1 MEGRRNKGLFVNKII
16 RVILLKVELRNVY
29 VIFEKGTELE
39 KIALEDI
46 TLSFSTTERILL
58 VGNTG
63 SGKTT
68 LIYLL
73 DLLLKPSFGTILYD
87 GTNPFENAYNF
98 RKKFGVAFQIP
109 ERQFFNES
117 VKEEIVYAAR
127 NFNAPYSEDSLR
139 LLVRN
144 VGLKDSVLE
153 KSPFRL
159 SGGEQ
164 RKVAIASILI
174 HKPEFLIF
182 DEPTAGLDLKGVLSI
197 RDILKSFKDD
207 NKGFLIATHEPEIFR
222 DLCDR
227 EIRLE
232 QGKIVSD
239 KRI

>member
-1 MEGRRNKGLFVNKII
+1 MTIE
-16 RVILLKVELRNVY
+16 LKNVY
-29 VIFEKGTELE
+29 VIFEKGTDLE
-39 KIALEDI
+39 KVALEDVS
-46 TLSFSTTERILL
+46 LSFSTTERILL

-98 RKKFGVAFQIP
+98 RRRVGVAFQIP

-117 VKEEIVYAAR
+117 VREEIIYAAK
-127 NFNAPYSEDSLR
+127 NFGVPYFEDNLKFLIKR
-139 LLVRN
+139 
-144 VGLKDSVLE
+144 VGLKDEVLE
-153 KSPFRL
+153 KSPFKL

-164 RKVAIASILI
+164 RKVAIASILV

-197 RDILKSFKDD
+197 RDILKSFKDE

-222 DLCDR
+222 DICER

-232 QGKIVSD
+232 SGKIIYD
-239 KRI
+239 RNI

>member
-1 MEGRRNKGLFVNKII
+1 LTIE
-16 RVILLKVELRNVY
+16 LKNVY
-29 VIFEKGTELE
+29 VIFEKGTDLE
-39 KIALEDI
+39 KVALEDVS
-46 TLSFSTTERILL
+46 LSFSTTERILL

-98 RKKFGVAFQIP
+98 RRRVGVAFQIP

-117 VKEEIVYAAR
+117 VREEIIYAAK
-127 NFNAPYSEDSLR
+127 NFGVPYFEDNLKFLIKR
-139 LLVRN
+139 
-144 VGLKDSVLE
+144 VGLKDEVLE
-153 KSPFRL
+153 KSPFKL

-164 RKVAIASILI
+164 RKVAIASILV

-197 RDILKSFKDD
+197 RDILKSFKDE

-222 DLCDR
+222 DICER

-232 QGKIVSD
+232 SGKIIYD
-239 KRI
+239 RNI